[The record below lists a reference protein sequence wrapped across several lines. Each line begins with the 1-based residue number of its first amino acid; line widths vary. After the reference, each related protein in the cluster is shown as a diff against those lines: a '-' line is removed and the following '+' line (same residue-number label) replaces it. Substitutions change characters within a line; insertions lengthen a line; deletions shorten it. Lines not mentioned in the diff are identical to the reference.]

1 LPSTPSSPT
10 DAPPRRRWLLAV
22 GALAVVLVVAGLT
35 TFVLL
40 DDDSDPSSARPIP
53 DGATCAVRVEPAA
66 TEDEAPV
73 FQVPGLDGG
82 CIDLADF
89 RGRPV
94 LLNFWA
100 SYCTPCRDEFPLLEQ
115 AQEQHRDDD
124 LAVIGVSFRDIDDDA
139 RAFADEQGASW
150 LLGFDDTGD
159 VGEAYG
165 VRPIPQTFFINRDG
179 TISSHL
185 FQAFHTQNELDKELR
200 PILRAS
206 GGATADG

>member
-1 LPSTPSSPT
+1 
-10 DAPPRRRWLLAV
+10 
-22 GALAVVLVVAGLT
+22 
-35 TFVLL
+35 
-40 DDDSDPSSARPIP
+40 
-53 DGATCAVRVEPAA
+53 
-66 TEDEAPV
+66 
-73 FQVPGLDGG
+73 
-82 CIDLADF
+82 
-89 RGRPV
+89 V

-200 PILRAS
+200 PILPAS